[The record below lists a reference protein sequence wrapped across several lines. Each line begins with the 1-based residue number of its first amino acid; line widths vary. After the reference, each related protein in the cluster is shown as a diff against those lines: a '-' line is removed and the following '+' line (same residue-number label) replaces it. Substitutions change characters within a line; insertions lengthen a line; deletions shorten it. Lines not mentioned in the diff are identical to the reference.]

1 MSYNGSDFLNAD
13 ISTQR
18 RILQEQFNF
27 ICHAGE
33 LNGLFKDTFDIPD
46 IQIDKPDDP
55 EQEHLSVTMELD
67 HSPAGEDL
75 GCYYYDIS
83 IENSGKE
90 MLKNFVSELYKE
102 YSNFDCDE
110 HVEMMKDA
118 NGAPDLEELFEDAKA
133 IEENYR
139 ELEKAFR
146 KSVEKYDFY
155 LDEIEKKYLH
165 PQEKNIF
172 NELDEFQIDDLTS
185 LHEEDLRIVHI
196 DNCASDSLKEKV
208 ENALRATY
216 TFDDVKSQGAYFTL
230 LDNLEQK
237 EDDNKKIAYIR
248 ENCSSLLSAAVNF
261 YNEHPDE
268 IKEDFKD
275 EISYTSLMETGF
287 KELVKE
293 NFYENHEML
302 KYNSLVHQL
311 DGESLDFRIDLVKSI
326 PSGKPLW
333 NYLSDFVKK
342 YDLNFVP
349 NEMMEDLHHEVEQK
363 NTHEKSLSHN
373 EEQGKS
379 L

>member
-13 ISTQR
+13 IKTQKE
-18 RILQEQFNF
+18 IFQEQLNF

-33 LNGLFKDTFDIPD
+33 LNGLFANTFDIPN
-46 IQIDKPDDP
+46 ITVEIPDDS
-55 EQEHLSVTMELD
+55 ECEHLNVNMELD

-75 GCYYYDIS
+75 GCYYYNIS

-118 NGAPDLEELFEDAKA
+118 NGAPGLEDLVEDAKA

-165 PQEKNIF
+165 PDEKTIF
-172 NELDEFQIDDLTS
+172 DALDEFKIDDLTS
-185 LHEEDLRIVHI
+185 LHEEDFKLVHI
-196 DNCASDSLKEKV
+196 DECADDSLREQVKYS
-208 ENALRATY
+208 LRSTY
-216 TFDDVKSQGAYFTL
+216 CYDDVKNSGAYFNL
-230 LDNLEQK
+230 LDELEYK
-237 EDDNKKIAYIR
+237 EEDNMKIACDNL
-248 ENCSSLLSAAVNF
+248 NCSSLLGAAVGHF
-261 YNEHPDE
+261 TD
-268 IKEDFKD
+268 DV
-275 EISYTSLMETGF
+275 SYKGLMKTGF

-293 NFYENHEML
+293 NFFENLEII
-302 KYNSLVHQL
+302 KFNSVVCNL
-311 DGESLDFRIDLVKSI
+311 EAENLDFRINLVQNL
-326 PSGKPLW
+326 PEGQTLCQ
-333 NYLSDFVKK
+333 YLNEFVKK